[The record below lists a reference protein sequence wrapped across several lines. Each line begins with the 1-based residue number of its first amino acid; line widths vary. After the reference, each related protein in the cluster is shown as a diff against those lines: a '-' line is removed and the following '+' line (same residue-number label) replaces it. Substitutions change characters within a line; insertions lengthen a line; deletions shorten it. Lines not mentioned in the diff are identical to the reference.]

1 MPRVRA
7 RSSACTGCRMCEMA
21 CSVRKTGRFSSRNAR
36 IWIETD
42 ARVGK
47 DVPHVCQ
54 QNIRACRA
62 GDSSEPRCIAACPAA
77 KAPAPPIYWDEGLD
91 LVVLSPKGEC
101 TTCLACVEA
110 CRFDAIRV
118 EPSQESPIKCDLC
131 GGEPECVSVCVTEA
145 IQLETK

>member
-1 MPRVRA
+1 
-7 RSSACTGCRMCEMA
+7 MCEMA
-21 CSVRKTGRFSSRNAR
+21 CSVSKTGSFSSRRAR

-47 DVPHVCQ
+47 DLPHVCQ

-62 GDSSEPRCIAACPAA
+62 GDSHEPRCIAACPVATTA
-77 KAPAPPIYWDEGLD
+77 DPPLYWDEGLG
-91 LVVLSPKGEC
+91 LVVLHPRSEC

-118 EPSQESPIKCDLC
+118 EPEGGTLIKCDLC
-131 GGEPECVSVCVTEA
+131 SGEPECVPLCVTEA
-145 IQLETK
+145 IVLES